1 MNHLN
6 ARRWSILL
14 GTGLVLWGLVTPGRA
29 TPLGKGRTVSLKG
42 TTAAAVPEL
51 AGVVLRDKLIDF
63 EIRNAAGDLIFKGRL
78 QDRVVKS
85 KASGVLSFSLFIR
98 DTQGDLPGVITSVTR
113 GNFANFS
120 TDVEFRVDGLGHI
133 GPKEAERN
141 AEGEEITFHFDE
153 GRLHA
158 GNDSRFFFI
167 LTEATEYA
175 PELGTTVLRTADG
188 SSVRLATSVPRP
200 VPGP

>member
-1 MNHLN
+1 MNHPN
-6 ARRWSILL
+6 ALRWPSLL
-14 GTGLVLWGLVTPGRA
+14 GTGLVLWSLVTPGRA
-29 TPLGKGRTVSLKG
+29 TPLGKGQTVSLEG
-42 TTAAAVPEL
+42 TTTAERPEL

-63 EIRNAAGDLIFKGRL
+63 EIRDAAGNLIFKGRL
-78 QDRVVKS
+78 QDRVVRS
-85 KASGVLSFSLFIR
+85 KVSGALSFYLFIR
-98 DTQGDLPGVITSVTR
+98 DTRQDLPGVIATVTR

-120 TDVEFRVDGLGHI
+120 TDVEFSVDGLGHI
-133 GPKEAERN
+133 GPKEADRN
-141 AEGEEITFHFDE
+141 ADGGDITFHFEE

-175 PELGTTVLRTADG
+175 PELGTTILRTADG

-200 VPGP
+200 VPRP